1 MILTN
6 AKVFYQGSFEHLD
19 IQIKDG
25 LFYNIAENIKD
36 DNDEVVD
43 YKGKKIIPGLIDLHT
58 HGCIGYDFSTASVEQ
73 MKEMFEY
80 YASQGVTS
88 VAPTTITMGIDTYK
102 KAMMTINQYCN
113 EQHTKGSRAIGINM
127 EGPFLAKAKKGAHDE
142 QYLIDVNE
150 DIFNELDNLSGNRI
164 LLVDLDPDLPGAM
177 DFIKKYHDKK
187 TISIAHTACN
197 YDTAMKAIENGA
209 SHVTHLFN
217 AMNGLHHREPGIVGA
232 VNDSSVFAEII
243 SDGVHIHPSVLR
255 LMFTACP
262 EKMVLVSDS
271 LCACGLADGRYEL
284 GGLEVVV
291 KDSKA
296 TLVDGTIAG
305 STTTVY
311 ESMKRAI
318 NFGIEE
324 EEVILSC
331 SLRPALT
338 VGLEDKIG
346 SISKGKFADL
356 VVVDDDYNIQ
366 QVYVGGKKI
375 K

>member
-1 MILTN
+1 MILKN
-6 AKVFYQGSFEHLD
+6 AKVFFEGDFENLD
-19 IQIKDG
+19 VQIKDG
-25 LFYNIAENIKD
+25 LFYDIAENITED
-36 DNDEVVD
+36 DEVVD
-43 YKGKKIIPGLIDLHT
+43 CKGKKVIPGLIDLHT
-58 HGCIGYDFSTASVEQ
+58 HGCIGYDFSTASVDE
-73 MKEMFEY
+73 MEEMFEY
-80 YASQGVTS
+80 YANQGVTS

-102 KAMMTINQYCN
+102 KAMITINEYCN
-113 EQHTKGSRAIGINM
+113 RTDKNGSRALGINM

-164 LLVDLDPDLPGAM
+164 LLVDLDPDLPSAM

-232 VNDSSVFAEII
+232 VNDSNVFAEII

-271 LCACGLADGRYEL
+271 LCACGLADGHYEL

-291 KDSKA
+291 KDAKA

-305 STTTVY
+305 STTTVF
-311 ESMKRAI
+311 EAMKRAI
-318 NFGIEE
+318 SFGIEE

-338 VGLEDKIG
+338 VGLEDKVG
-346 SISKGKFADL
+346 SIAKGKFADFL
-356 VVVDDDYNIQ
+356 IVDDDYNLEN
-366 QVYVGGKKI
+366 VYIGGKKI